1 MEPYRHQQKDEKDKE
16 QKKRGK
22 KAPVGEIRMIL
33 GGLVARGFSKSLK
46 KAYAREV
53 NSIPSRFPSSKT
65 PRSSEPNIVFFK
77 RDACDVRQPYDYSLV
92 IMLRME
98 EFNIHWVLV
107 DNGSSADIIYLPAF
121 QQMKLSHERLRPFTF
136 PLVSLPETESSLKVS
151 SN

>member
-1 MEPYRHQQKDEKDKE
+1 
-16 QKKRGK
+16 
-22 KAPVGEIRMIL
+22 MIL
-33 GGLVARGFSKSLK
+33 GGLVTRGFSKSLK
-46 KAYAREV
+46 KSYAREV
-53 NSIPSRFPSSKT
+53 NSIHSRFPSSKT
-65 PRSSEPNIVFFK
+65 PRSSEPNIVFFE

-92 IMLRME
+92 IMLRMV